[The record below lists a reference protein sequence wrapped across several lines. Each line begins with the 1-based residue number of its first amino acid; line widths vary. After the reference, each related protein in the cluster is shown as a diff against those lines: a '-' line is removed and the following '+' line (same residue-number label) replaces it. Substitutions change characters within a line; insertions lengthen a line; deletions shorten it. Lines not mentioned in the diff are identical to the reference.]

1 MEYNDNDEPE
11 KFTIQSSNPMAY
23 NDEPER
29 FTIQS
34 SNPMVLIS
42 GVHSAPPHSS
52 RGTQV
57 VDESIKPEGSI
68 MLESQGAEDYV
79 EAGEP
84 SELEEELQ
92 EQVEA
97 RIMSSNPSESD

>member
-1 MEYNDNDEPE
+1 
-11 KFTIQSSNPMAY
+11 MAY
-23 NDEPER
+23 NDDPER

-42 GVHSAPPHSS
+42 GVHSGPPHSS
-52 RGTQV
+52 RDTQV
-57 VDESIKPEGSI
+57 VDESTKPEGSI

-79 EAGEP
+79 EVGEP

>member
-1 MEYNDNDEPE
+1 
-11 KFTIQSSNPMAY
+11 
-23 NDEPER
+23 
-29 FTIQS
+29 
-34 SNPMVLIS
+34 
-42 GVHSAPPHSS
+42 
-52 RGTQV
+52 
-57 VDESIKPEGSI
+57 